1 VTYAQDQRLAFCAA
15 ALAAGPSAPT
25 LCEGWTVA
33 DLTAH
38 LYVRENDPV
47 ASLGIVVPSAKDLAE
62 RRMDEA
68 LGRYGFEPLVAVVRN
83 GPGKWSPFRLFDAQ
97 ANTTEMFVHTED
109 VRRAADPVPPA
120 RVLGRAFEDALWKQ
134 LGLAKLTLR
143 KSPVGVVLE
152 RSDAAGTTLRAKGGD
167 RTVTIVGLP
176 SELTLFVAGRRQ
188 VADVQLIGDPDA
200 VSRLRAFTT
209 SM

>member
-1 VTYAQDQRLAFCAA
+1 MTYAHDQRLAFCDA

-47 ASLGIVVPSAKDLAE
+47 ASLGIVVPSAKDLTE

-68 LGRYGFEPLVAVVRN
+68 LGRHGFEPLVEVVRN
-83 GPGKWSPFRLFDAQ
+83 GPGKWSPMRLFDAA
-97 ANTTEMFVHTED
+97 ANTTEMYIHTED

-120 RVLGRAFEDALWKQ
+120 RDLGRPFQDALWKQ

-143 KSPVGVVLE
+143 RSPVGVVLE
-152 RSDAAGTTLRAKGGD
+152 RSDIAGARVRAKGGT

-176 SELTLFVAGRRQ
+176 TELTLFVAGRRQ

-200 VSRLRAFTT
+200 VAALRAFTT